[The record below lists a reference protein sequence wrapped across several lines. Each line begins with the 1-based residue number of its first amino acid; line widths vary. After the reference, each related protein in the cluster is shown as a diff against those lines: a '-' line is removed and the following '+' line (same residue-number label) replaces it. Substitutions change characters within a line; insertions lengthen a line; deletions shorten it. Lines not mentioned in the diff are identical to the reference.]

1 MTQSHGHSCFIP
13 WPPGVVLECLCLCL
27 YVEAFCPISFQV
39 LGGTWRCL
47 IHFEFFLTWTIILLQ
62 LFFGDFIYG
71 YYTFWSFLPCI
82 TPLTLILLLWNSFL
96 FLTSPSYLHVS
107 VVCDPLGLPR
117 VASVCMSGS
126 LCTRAWTSYQW
137 LYHWRKW
144 FPIPRQPLATNRS
157 SGRGG
162 GLWQTWGL
170 PSVGWGTQHRPQY
183 VVSVFPAVLL
193 KRLFVSSMVLV
204 HFSEI
209 QIAIAV
215 WFISMLFI
223 LFHWSMQDW
232 ALFYAL
238 GPCMSSLRSTYFLRQ
253 YSSGCFLLFFEF
265 LMLWIYKSLGSWVAG
280 QCFLEFCWLSGNS
293 VDYLHCCAWLFR
305 VLGSQQ
311 FGFVFVACTFGV
323 LPKTL
328 APPSVFGSVSSWIYC
343 SYFTV

>member
-1 MTQSHGHSCFIP
+1 
-13 WPPGVVLECLCLCL
+13 
-27 YVEAFCPISFQV
+27 
-39 LGGTWRCL
+39 
-47 IHFEFFLTWTIILLQ
+47 
-62 LFFGDFIYG
+62 
-71 YYTFWSFLPCI
+71 
-82 TPLTLILLLWNSFL
+82 
-96 FLTSPSYLHVS
+96 
-107 VVCDPLGLPR
+107 
-117 VASVCMSGS
+117 
-126 LCTRAWTSYQW
+126 
-137 LYHWRKW
+137 
-144 FPIPRQPLATNRS
+144 
-157 SGRGG
+157 
-162 GLWQTWGL
+162 
-170 PSVGWGTQHRPQY
+170 
-183 VVSVFPAVLL
+183 
-193 KRLFVSSMVLV
+193 MVLV

-311 FGFVFVACTFGV
+311 FGFVFAACNFGV

-328 APPSVFGSVSSWIYC
+328 EPPSVFGSVSSWIYC
-343 SYFTV
+343 SYFTVWGLKFSSLIHFEVVLWMLRRSDLISFPCRWESKGPNFISLQMGTILLVSFTEVVSSECC